1 MHRCGASIYISIVM
15 KQKTKNLL
23 FYPMGTIGRDLLYAF
38 FTYYLMVYIMYT
50 KNLSEVQL
58 GAITAIM
65 MGARVFDAINDPI
78 MGNLIERTRSKHGK
92 YKPWMLIGTLLT
104 GVVVAL
110 IFNVRLG
117 GWHFVVFFG
126 IMYILYSVVYTM
138 HDISYWSM
146 LPALSRDSTAR
157 NRLTSMATL
166 GAGIGGGLASLFVPM
181 LTVGET
187 ALGGNAQ
194 TSYGIMAIIIAVVCP
209 AFISFVLFGVKED
222 RMDQAMDAPSFG
234 LKKIWQTLKN
244 NDQLIWISAAFLFQ
258 QISTGI
264 ILSGVGSNFIYFEF
278 GYNGGLYS
286 TFTMIG
292 LAGSGILMIIFPFIS
307 KKMKRNRFIWVM
319 TLLSSV
325 SYIAVLFM
333 GAFMP
338 TSNAKYWLLTVGYL
352 FVNLGQYGMYLVH
365 LVSIVNTIEYNEYL
379 HGHRDEAIIT
389 SIRIFVVKLASTIT
403 VFITYLTYL
412 FTRLTTFTNQIAEYE
427 TLADTGVIT
436 SEERTELIEQVM
448 TSATEGQKMGLLIAI
463 TVVPCLL
470 MLASCIIY
478 RRKYKLDEE
487 TYDKML
493 VELKNRNKEG

>member
-1 MHRCGASIYISIVM
+1 MWGVLLFLSKVM
-15 KQKTKNLL
+15 KQKTKNYI
-23 FYPMGTIGRDLLYAF
+23 FYPMGTIGRDMLYAF

-50 KNLSEVQL
+50 KNLNEVQL

-65 MGARVFDAINDPI
+65 MGARIFDALNDPI

-104 GVVVAL
+104 GLVVAL
-110 IFNVRLG
+110 IFNVRLN
-117 GWHFVVFFG
+117 GWAFVVFFG
-126 IMYILYSVVYTM
+126 VMYILYSVVYTM
-138 HDISYWSM
+138 HDIAYWSM
-146 LPALSRDSTAR
+146 LPALSRDSAAR

-181 LTVGET
+181 LTVGKS

-194 TSYGIMAIIIAVVCP
+194 MSYGIMAIIIAVVCP
-209 AFISFVLFGVKED
+209 AFITFTLVGVKED
-222 RMDQAMDAPSFG
+222 RMEQALEAPSFG
-234 LKKIWQTLKN
+234 LKKIWHTLRH
-244 NDQLIWISAAFLFQ
+244 NDQLIWISVAFLFQ

-292 LAGSGILMIIFPFIS
+292 LAGSGILMIIFPFVS

-319 TLLSSV
+319 TVLSSF
-325 SYIAVLFM
+325 SYAVVLFL

-338 TSNAKYWLLTVGYL
+338 TSDAKYWLLTAGYL
-352 FVNLGQYGMYLVH
+352 FVNIGQYGMYLVH
-365 LVSIVNTIEYNEYL
+365 LVSIVNTIEYNEFL

-436 SEERTELIEQVM
+436 SEERTKLIEEVM
-448 TSATEGQKMGLLIAI
+448 TSATDGQKIGLLIAI

-470 MLASCIIY
+470 MVASCIIY
-478 RRKYKLDEE
+478 RRKYKLDEV
-487 TYDKML
+487 TYDKMID
-493 VELKNRNKEG
+493 ELKSRHSK